1 MSAHGFHVHGPHD
14 HEVEHAAQAHGEH
27 ARDPFA
33 ARIAVMTAIFA
44 TVGALYGYMVGETQN
59 HALLYKN
66 DSAIRRTEASDQWNF
81 YQAKSSKQNLAELGA
96 VLAPPADAARF
107 KSEADRYNREKQ
119 EIMTKAQA
127 LEKRSTEL
135 EARSEASMHVHHRWA
150 QGMTLI
156 QIAIALAA
164 ISLLTRSRW
173 LERVSFGA
181 AGVSVAIGALA
192 LLHV

>member
-1 MSAHGFHVHGPHD
+1 MSVDEFHVHGPHD
-14 HEVEHAAQAHGEH
+14 HEVEHAALGGDA
-27 ARDPFA
+27 FS

-44 TVGALYGYMVGETQN
+44 TIGALFGYMVGATQN
-59 HALLYKN
+59 DALLFKN
-66 DSAIRRTEASDQWNF
+66 DSAIRKTEASDQWNF
-81 YQAKSSKQNLAELGA
+81 YQAKSGKQNLAELGA
-96 VLAPPADAARF
+96 VLASSGDAARF
-107 KSEADRYNREKQ
+107 KSEAERYNQEKQ
-119 EIMTKAQA
+119 GILAKAQD

-156 QIAIALAA
+156 QISIALAA

-173 LERVSFGA
+173 LQYVAYGA
-181 AGVSVAIGALA
+181 ATVSVGIGGLA

>member
-14 HEVEHAAQAHGEH
+14 HEVEHVAQAHGAH

-44 TVGALYGYMVGETQN
+44 TVGALFSYMVGETQN
-59 HALLYKN
+59 DALLYKN

-96 VLAPPADAARF
+96 VLAQPAEAPRYR
-107 KSEADRYNREKQ
+107 SEAQRYNREKQ
-119 EIMTKAQA
+119 EIQAKAEA
-127 LEKRSTEL
+127 LEKRSSEL
-135 EARSEASMHVHHRWA
+135 EAKSEASMHVHHRWA
-150 QGMTLI
+150 QAMTLV

-164 ISLLTRSRW
+164 ITLLTRSRW
-173 LERVSFGA
+173 LERVSIGA
-181 AGVSVAIGALA
+181 AAVSVGLGALA
-192 LLHV
+192 LLHM